1 MHAKHASVD
10 NRPEREIVK
19 HITAIP
25 PHIPAPILSL
35 TLVIEAIHLGDL
47 AGFVVSPDEGD
58 AIWVSDF

>member
-1 MHAKHASVD
+1 MHAKHAPIH
-10 NRPEREIVK
+10 NCPQREIIK

-25 PHIPAPILSL
+25 PYIPTPILSL